1 MKTVT
6 GRLRQLIA
14 VSFAASAMLAMPQA
28 FAVGTD
34 AGISISNEV
43 TVDYTVG
50 TAAQASITSDP
61 ADATFV
67 VDRLVTFTLAATDVN
82 QTNVAP
88 NDQDAI
94 TAFILTNTSNSP
106 LDFRLSAANLGVGGT
121 ANGLTEVATDGD
133 MEVDFEF
140 RAANGDGGA
149 GVPDFGTD
157 ESFVDAL
164 PEGDQVVIYVY
175 ADAPITLTNG
185 QIALIELTATAADPG
200 AGINPA
206 ADGALG
212 LDLVDTDPND
222 DATIENV
229 FSNGTG
235 FEVAQ
240 DGYTVVSAALTITKS
255 AAVIDDPV
263 NVAAPFY
270 AIPGA
275 TIEYT
280 IEIENTGPVAA
291 TGIEIDD
298 TLNADLVFVTDAYDA
313 GSSEN
318 VSFSTGGFCVAED
331 GDTNGD
337 GCSITPAGFL
347 EINGS
352 NLAGDPI
359 VVGPGATLTISFQV
373 TIDAT

>member
-14 VSFAASAMLAMPQA
+14 VSFAASALLVMPQA

-50 TAAQASITSDP
+50 TAPQASITSDP

-67 VDRLVTFTLAATDVN
+67 VDRLVTFTLAPTDVN
-82 QTNVAP
+82 QTDVAP

-106 LDFRLSAANLGVGGT
+106 VDFRLSAANLGVGGT

-140 RAANGDGGA
+140 RAANGDGG
-149 GVPDFGTD
+149 GGTPDFGTD

-164 PEGDQVVIYVY
+164 PEGEQVVIYVY

-298 TLNADLVFVTDAYDA
+298 TLNADLIFVTDAYDA
-313 GSSEN
+313 GASEN